1 MKSKKC
7 QRRRPAIPG
16 LAFTLIEL
24 LVVIAII
31 AILAALLLPALASA
45 KNRAWRVQ
53 CASQQ
58 RQLGLGFAMF
68 ASDLQDQF
76 PAASYYVS
84 DTRQLSWD
92 TWIHRYIGGNAPD
105 NELNIALVP
114 TVFAPKIE
122 KCPADRL
129 PTLESDPQWGWVN
142 YGLRRTYAMNSVGPD
157 WGTEWWVDASKPL
170 PDLNVTGRHGLG
182 IGWVGPGVGGY
193 PDPDAKGYKIPVVK
207 DPAGTIL
214 LVEQPNIQ
222 NAVGNAWP
230 AFCNGPYGSGDL
242 FQLDPNVT
250 DSKNFGN
257 NQYGLHARRFNYLYH
272 DYHVQA
278 LRIEQTV
285 GTGTLN
291 NPKGGWTVAPG
302 D

>member
-1 MKSKKC
+1 MKSKRC
-7 QRRRPAIPG
+7 QCVRPAT
-16 LAFTLIEL
+16 LSSAFTLIEL

-45 KNRAWRVQ
+45 KNRAWRAQ

-84 DTRQLSWD
+84 DTRQLAWD
-92 TWIHRYIGGNAPD
+92 AWIHRYIGGTAPD
-105 NELNIALVP
+105 SDLNIALVP
-114 TVFAPKIE
+114 TLYAPKIE
-122 KCPADRL
+122 KCPADRM

-157 WGTEWWVDASKPL
+157 WGTECWVDASQPL
-170 PDLNVTGRHGLG
+170 PDLGVPGRHGLG
-182 IGWVGPGVGGY
+182 ISWTGPGVGGF
-193 PDPDAKGYKIPVVK
+193 PDPDAKGYKTSVVK

-222 NAVGNAWP
+222 NVVGNAWP

-242 FQLDPNVT
+242 YQLDPAL
-250 DSKNFGN
+250 DAKNFGN
-257 NQYGLHARRFNYLYH
+257 NQYGLHGKRFNYLFH
-272 DYHVQA
+272 DNHVQA
-278 LRIEQTV
+278 LKIEQTL
-285 GTGTLN
+285 GRGTLN